1 MALAELTTATAT
13 DLAALVAS
21 RAASAREVVEAH
33 LRRIEAVN
41 GAINAVVALDAE
53 RALVAAGH
61 ADTALARGA
70 PAGPLHG
77 VPFTVKD
84 NIAAAGLPM
93 AIGAPER
100 AGVVPD
106 GDATVVA
113 RMQAAGAILLG
124 KTNCPPWGGGIETA
138 NPVYGRTSNPY
149 DLARTPGGSSGGEA
163 AIVAAAGSA
172 CGAGPGPGAGRPPP
186 PPLPG
191 A

>member
-13 DLAALVAS
+13 GLAALVAS

-33 LRRIEAVN
+33 LRRVEAVN

-53 RALVAAGH
+53 RALAAAGR
-61 ADTALARGA
+61 ADAALARA
-70 PAGPLHG
+70 DPPGPLHG

-93 AIGAPER
+93 AIGAPEH

-113 RMQAAGAILLG
+113 RMRAAGAILLG
-124 KTNCPPWGGGIETA
+124 QTNCPPWGGGIETA
-138 NPVYGRTSNPY
+138 NPGVRPHEQSVRPRPHPRRQQRRRGR
-149 DLARTPGGSSGGEA
+149 DRRRGGLG
-163 AIVAAAGSA
+163 VRAGH
-172 CGAGPGPGAGRPPP
+172 
-186 PPLPG
+186 
-191 A
+191 